1 MEQCNENVSI
11 RHRGTENTEN
21 ASVGGHAPDGD
32 VACPDDLAF
41 HFSVNAVSLW

>member
-1 MEQCNENVSI
+1 MHQWEAMPPGW
-11 RHRGTENTEN
+11 R
-21 ASVGGHAPDGD
+21 